1 MGEAAAEVFA
11 EPGKEKGMQRKKVL
25 LAEGDELLRK
35 EIIDLLQFE
44 CECVSVGNGVE
55 GLSYMEKHPGE
66 IDLIIS
72 ELSMPMMDGL
82 EMIGCIYENPVNK
95 VIPVLVITMPDKEEE
110 IQKAFEAGVD
120 DVLIRPFEPDIVKK
134 RVKNM
139 LYISDARNI
148 HNVMEDLVRVE
159 IEENID
165 TLGICPCP
173 ICQRDLLTLTLNHV
187 APKYV
192 STERGAIVSKVGG
205 MSRTERIKLLAE
217 IAQYAQMVKE
227 KPRHPQTTAS

>member
-1 MGEAAAEVFA
+1 
-11 EPGKEKGMQRKKVL
+11 MQRKKVL
-25 LAEGDELLRK
+25 LAEEDEQLRK

-44 CECVSVGNGVE
+44 CECISVENGID

-66 IDLIIS
+66 VDLIIS
-72 ELSMPMMDGL
+72 ELSMSRMSGF

-95 VIPVLVITMPDKEEE
+95 VIPTLGIMTLEKEAE
-110 IQKAFEAGVD
+110 IKRAFDIGVD
-120 DVLIRPFEPDIVKK
+120 DILPKPFESDVVKK

-139 LYISDARNI
+139 LYISERRNI
-148 HNVMEDLVRVE
+148 HNVMEDLIRVE

-165 TLGICPCP
+165 TLGICSCP
-173 ICQRDLLTLTLNHV
+173 ICRRDLMTLTLNHV

-192 STERGAIVSKVGG
+192 STEKGAIVSKVGG

-217 IAQYAQMVKE
+217 IAHYAQMVRD
-227 KPRHPQTTAS
+227 KPRHS